1 MNIQEKQNHDNH
13 LYFPDLN
20 NAFDKT
26 DYSMH
31 DLIPFSYFNIIYEN
45 EVMHKNVLLNDEDGP
60 FKENQSVGINNEF
73 IESKEKSFAIP
84 NNIYYRKSCS
94 LEENEDISI
103 KNNEE
108 KDNSSG
114 QNFDCENPL
123 IEKKEK
129 ENQELEEK
137 NLINN
142 NKKNDFDFAAKKA
155 IFNVF
160 NLFNPRGAVKS
171 QEINKKLKNIRDE
184 INEVIYNNQKKLI
197 NDKFK
202 KTNEKL
208 IKKSRKGKPDD
219 LRKKIKARFLKALRI
234 AINEKLKKANSEKEF
249 DFLPQ
254 CFVCSITKQR
264 NDKNILNMS
273 FKELMS
279 TDFFTKYKIN
289 ENKNEK
295 MLKRKRGL
303 TCPDRNKYKKNVE
316 VIKYL
321 EGNKKISEKANY
333 NAISKMKFSEIFDEY
348 LKSKEFEEDIWKLKY
363 EIKEDQEY
371 INDYIIKANN
381 FINHFSKSGKK

>member
-20 NAFDKT
+20 NAFDKI

-84 NNIYYRKSCS
+84 NNIYYKKSCS

-103 KNNEE
+103 KNNKE

-114 QNFDCENPL
+114 ENFDSENPL

-202 KTNEKL
+202 K
-208 IKKSRKGKPDD
+208 
-219 LRKKIKARFLKALRI
+219 
-234 AINEKLKKANSEKEF
+234 
-249 DFLPQ
+249 Q
-254 CFVCSITKQR
+254 M
-264 NDKNILNMS
+264 KN
-273 FKELMS
+273 
-279 TDFFTKYKIN
+279 
-289 ENKNEK
+289 
-295 MLKRKRGL
+295 
-303 TCPDRNKYKKNVE
+303 
-316 VIKYL
+316 
-321 EGNKKISEKANY
+321 
-333 NAISKMKFSEIFDEY
+333 
-348 LKSKEFEEDIWKLKY
+348 
-363 EIKEDQEY
+363 
-371 INDYIIKANN
+371 
-381 FINHFSKSGKK
+381 